1 MHVRRHACAISAA
14 GTRFPSLAS
23 ETPIAE
29 AARFTPGR
37 FQLRPIRS
45 LRAEL
50 TPRWIERQFQRHCR
64 QDQICA
70 AQAEEAVS

>member
-1 MHVRRHACAISAA
+1 MHVRRHSCAISDA

-37 FQLRPIRS
+37 FQLGPIRS
-45 LRAEL
+45 LPAEL
-50 TPRWIERQFQRHCR
+50 TPHSIERQFQRHCR
-64 QDQICA
+64 QDNICA
-70 AQAEEAVS
+70 AQAEGAVS